1 MHNATMTRE
10 SLPPSPK
17 KDAAPINP
25 IHPMPLVR
33 VDVVCLSVKDGA
45 LKVLLAQRAEEPFR
59 WCWGLPGG
67 VLRIDLDASLEA
79 AVRRVGHERMNLA
92 LGQVDQ
98 VLTVGG
104 ADRDPRASWAVTVV
118 YRCLVGED
126 FDPATGKRVD
136 AFKWFTLDDLDIS
149 AAKGLIAFDHR
160 DLIRRAIEDFRTD
173 VAGMRLSGTWFG
185 APFTVPELQSFCEM
199 VLGESLDKV
208 TFRRRLE
215 ANEVLRSLPG
225 QVRTG
230 PYRPAQL
237 YVVND

>member
-17 KDAAPINP
+17 KDATPIHP

-33 VDVVCLSVKDGA
+33 VDIVCLSVKDGA

-59 WCWGLPGG
+59 WCWSLPGG

-185 APFTVPELQSFCEM
+185 APFTVPELQSFCEV

>member
-1 MHNATMTRE
+1 MTRK
-10 SLPPSPK
+10 SLPHSTQNN
-17 KDAAPINP
+17 APA

-33 VDVVCLSVKDGA
+33 VDVVCLSVTDGA
-45 LKVLLAQRAEEPFR
+45 LRVLLAQRAEEPFQ

-79 AVRRVGHERMNLA
+79 AAHRVGQERMNLA
-92 LGQVDQ
+92 LGQVEQ

-104 ADRDPRASWAVTVV
+104 ADRDPRAPWAMTVV
-118 YRCLVGED
+118 YRCLVGEN

-136 AFKWFTLDDLDIS
+136 AFKWFTLNDLDMS
-149 AAKGLIAFDHR
+149 SAKGLIAFDHH
-160 DLIRRAIEDFRTD
+160 DLINRAVAALRTD
-173 VAGMRLSGTWFG
+173 VAGMRFSGTWFPE
-185 APFTVPELQSFCEM
+185 AFTVPELQHFCET
-199 VLGESLDKV
+199 VLGEALDKV

-215 ANEVLRSLPG
+215 ANEVLRALPG
-225 QVRTG
+225 QLRTG